1 MHYHCLND
9 RVVKNPP
16 PVGASI
22 ARPLLAGGAIRIGAS
37 NSRFYRRP
45 TVNIGSVLYF
55 TRALFPCRCGIL
67 YKRFCAS
74 PTGGSGNNLFCTRVL
89 FHIAAN
95 SYRRTSDARPY
106 DLYFLW
112 LCHLENG
119 NLPNSSAEHNRV
131 IAKTAS
137 AILNADWPC
146 AEHRQPPDAKTYGR
160 TAVKVML
167 LPSAVLAFMLPPW
180 ASAAALAMDSPTP
193 VPPPEPERDLSAR

>member
-22 ARPLLAGGAIRIGAS
+22 ARPLLAGGAIRISAS

-45 TVNIGSVLYF
+45 T
-55 TRALFPCRCGIL
+55 
-67 YKRFCAS
+67 
-74 PTGGSGNNLFCTRVL
+74 GGNGNNLFCTRVL

-95 SYRRTSDARPY
+95 FHKRTANGRPY
-106 DLYFLW
+106 DLHFLW